1 MKNTE
6 NLKAHEESVKL
17 FHNETLDNLTKTHSA
32 IPISLFVLY
41 AIGLLIYT
49 KLKTDLGNLE
59 VVGLFFGG
67 LLLFTFTEYWMHRK
81 LYHIPKTS
89 DRNKRLQYI
98 MHGAHHDAPKDK
110 NRLAMPP
117 ALSIAV
123 GTVLLVLFRA
133 ILGKF
138 AFSVLAGFMVGYAA
152 YLFVH
157 YIVHIFRP
165 PNNFLKAL
173 WTNHAIHHYKDDTV
187 MFGVSTPLWDYIF
200 GTVPKKNMGKKQV
213 EVKV

>member
-6 NLKAHEESVKL
+6 KLKSHEESVKL
-17 FHNETLDNLTKTHSA
+17 FQNKFLDNLTKTHIA

-41 AIGLLIYT
+41 AIGLIIYT
-49 KLKTDLGNLE
+49 KMYTELGNLQI
-59 VVGLFFGG
+59 VGLFLGG

-81 LYHIPKTS
+81 LYHIPTTT
-89 DRNKRLQYI
+89 KRRERFQFI
-98 MHGAHHDAPKDK
+98 MHGAHHNAPKDK
-110 NRLAMPP
+110 QRLAMPP

-123 GTVLLVLFRA
+123 GTILLLLFKA
-133 ILGKF
+133 ILGQF
-138 AFSVLAGFMVGYAA
+138 AFSVLAGFMVGYAS

-165 PNNFLKAL
+165 PNNLFKAL

-187 MFGVSTPLWDYIF
+187 MFGVSSPLWDYVYR
-200 GTVPKKNMGKKQV
+200 TLPKKKDGKKQV